1 MSFKNI
7 VLIVLT
13 PTYSLGFALDE
24 RRRIQKVGYNSLA
37 ISIPKQ
43 YAKEM
48 NLTKGDSLLIREESD
63 GTLRLIPT
71 TKAREAARATLR
83 ADQAGG
89 EQMLRKLIVGAYALG
104 YDTIEV
110 VGREPLD
117 HATVDSVLAMVKRL
131 RGMEIVESDERR
143 IIVQSFIDP
152 TKFPV
157 DSLVKRLQILV
168 SRSLEHVTDSL
179 DLRQTGGL
187 NEVSRIQEEVDELYW
202 LILRQLLVALNR
214 RELASEIGI
223 ESPLHASG
231 DRVSAKT
238 LDEIGGIIK
247 DIAEELA
254 RLRGLGMKADPKVTA
269 SIRRLALKS
278 GEAFNTTV
286 ESLLTPDIK
295 LISRSL
301 DLVEETMA
309 LEREVTDELL
319 RAGEFGYAR
328 VLVSYFGQLARYCNI
343 IIEISSHRLLRRPS
357 RVMTAQR

>member
-1 MSFKNI
+1 M
-7 VLIVLT
+7 
-13 PTYSLGFALDE
+13 DE
-24 RRRIQKVGYNSLA
+24 SRRVQKVGYNSLS

-48 NLTKGDSLLIREESD
+48 NLKKGDSVLIREDSD
-63 GTLRLIPT
+63 GTLRLIPAT
-71 TKAREAARATLR
+71 RAREATRATLK
-83 ADQAGG
+83 ADQAGSK
-89 EQMLRKLIVGAYALG
+89 EMLNNLVVGAYALG

-110 VGREPLD
+110 VGKEPLS
-117 HATVDSVLAMVKRL
+117 HTTVDGVLGTVKRL
-131 RGMEIVESDERR
+131 RGMEVVESDERH
-143 IIVQSFIDP
+143 IVAQSFIDP

-168 SRSLEHVTDSL
+168 SRSLEYVSNSL
-179 DLRQTGGL
+179 DLKQTGSL
-187 NEVSRIQEEVDELYW
+187 NEVARVQDEVDELYW

-238 LDEIGGIIK
+238 MDEIGGIIQ
-247 DIAEELA
+247 DIAEELV
-254 RLRGLGMKADPKVTA
+254 RLRGLGTKMDPKVTA
-269 SIRRLALKS
+269 SVRRLAVKA

-295 LISRSL
+295 LIGRSL
-301 DLVEETMA
+301 TLVDEAMK
-309 LEREVTDELL
+309 LEKDVTDELL
-319 RAGEFGYAR
+319 ASGEFGYAR

-343 IIEISSHRLLRRPS
+343 IIEISSHRLLRKTS
-357 RVMTAQR
+357 RVVTVQQ